1 MVSNSKK
8 GASTKLKVRN
18 VLTGDRC
25 TAYSNK
31 SKEKGRAAQETLKM
45 EGRRTLEDGLQE
57 NKGMKNTI
65 LESKTIPLHA
75 RDRKVKRIISTGK

>member
-25 TAYSNK
+25 TACK